1 MNMKKNLFSIT
12 LLVVLLSVFLGGC
25 TSAGVASSW
34 PGLSVTDGVAYVTYG
49 AEVYAVDIKNGN
61 LVWRYPPEPDK
72 AVTYFTSPAI
82 ANDVVIVGNYSNGLE
97 AINTKNGVKI
107 WGFDQADDRYI
118 GGALIYGGKIYA
130 PNADSYLYVLDE
142 NGSLLWR
149 FKAQK
154 ANWTTPVTNGDLLF
168 LSSMDHSL
176 YALDL
181 DYPDTALALDE
192 DGARTLVS
200 EPIWSVD
207 LGAAIFAEPSIGDD
221 GKLFVGTLG
230 GEFYAV
236 NATNGKI
243 LWSFD
248 ADGELG
254 SVWGPAVLQEDTV
267 LFGDE
272 KGKIYA
278 LSAENG
284 NEIWPTAYA
293 ADSSI
298 IGGGAVLPEGIGF
311 PTIGGKL
318 IVINKEGQTLP
329 VISLEGSIYSKPI
342 FVDGKQIIAMIY
354 SDHLLIALD
363 ENGRE
368 YWRFKPEE

>member
-1 MNMKKNLFSIT
+1 MKKNLSSII
-12 LLVVLLSVFLGGC
+12 LLIVLLGVFLGGC

-34 PGLSVTDGVAYVTYG
+34 PGLSVADGVAYVTYG

-61 LVWRYPPEPDK
+61 LVWRYPSEPDK
-72 AVTYFTSPAI
+72 AITYFASPAI
-82 ANDVVIVGNYSNGLE
+82 ADDVVIVGNYGNGLE
-97 AINTKNGVKI
+97 AINTKNGVKK
-107 WGFDQADDRYI
+107 WSFDQAGDRYI

-130 PNADSYLYVLDE
+130 PNTDSYLYVLDE
-142 NGSLLWR
+142 DGSLLWR
-149 FKAQK
+149 FRTQK

-181 DYPDTALALDE
+181 DYPETGLALDE
-192 DGARTLVS
+192 GGTRTLVS
-200 EPIWSVD
+200 EPVWNAD
-207 LGAAIFAEPSIGDD
+207 LGAAIFAEPSVGDD

-254 SVWGPAVLQEDTV
+254 SVWGPAVIQEDIV

-284 NEIWPTAYA
+284 NEIWPTAYTV
-293 ADSSI
+293 DSSI
-298 IGGGAVLPEGIGF
+298 IGGGAVLPEGIVF